1 MDRFEIL
8 TEPSGAYSIFD
19 TELPAMAGGRTFIG
33 LYRQEVPLVLLSA
46 MEADGKPWALP
57 PVSSPSNCQT
67 NNTDP
72 THQTACKRKLR
83 LAEVA
88 QKAYHRRKL
97 IS

>member
-8 TEPSGAYSIFD
+8 NEPSSKYSILD
-19 TELPAMAGGRTFIG
+19 TELPAMVGGRTFIG
-33 LYRQEVPLVLLSA
+33 LYRHQVPRVLLAA
-46 MEADGKPWALP
+46 MEANGKPWALP
-57 PVSSPSNCQT
+57 SLSSLSNCQT

-88 QKAYHRRKL
+88 
-97 IS
+97 